1 MAGQLDSLFKNVAKS
16 VVATLGDSL
25 DHTITYTK
33 KGVSSYNVET
43 GEDITVNTTYS
54 DIKVP
59 ISFIRSEEE
68 GAQEMREAKLYI
80 TPDLI
85 GDNQPSLEDEI
96 TLSFAGSD
104 RVVQIVDIDTK
115 KGGQTYLFILWLLF
129 PESDSRGF
137 PLCGPF
143 ALAPPQVTRH
153 MAKGV
158 GGWVGRS
165 PGTFR
170 RAVPQRCSKT
180 NNGTTSSV
188 TNFGDFWPLR
198 RRF

>member
-1 MAGQLDSLFKNVAKS
+1 MAGQLDSLFRSVAKS

-33 KGVSSYNVET
+33 KGVSSYNIEK
-43 GEDITVNTTYS
+43 GEDITVDTTYS

-80 TPDLI
+80 TPNLI

-96 TLSFAGSD
+96 TLNFAGSD

-115 KGGQTYLFILWLLF
+115 KGGQTYLFILL
-129 PESDSRGF
+129 
-137 PLCGPF
+137 
-143 ALAPPQVTRH
+143 V
-153 MAKGV
+153 
-158 GGWVGRS
+158 
-165 PGTFR
+165 
-170 RAVPQRCSKT
+170 
-180 NNGTTSSV
+180 
-188 TNFGDFWPLR
+188 
-198 RRF
+198 RF